1 MLEIIIVTLFLST
14 ILNVFFK
21 KLHMPTIIG
30 YISTGVCIN
39 YGSRLYSELYSELD
53 YHQLQ
58 EVAEFGVVFLMFTIG
73 LEFSLE
79 HLKKMKKEVFIYGT
93 LQVFLTTLV
102 IAFLSQKFF
111 NLDIK
116 AGIVIGSA
124 LSLASTAIILKLFN
138 ETGETN
144 STYGKNIVGILIFQ
158 DLAVIPILL
167 MISVFSSTDSSIG
180 SLLSQ
185 TALGA
190 IMLLGIMWLVGKYLL
205 NPFFKYT
212 LETQSQEIFL
222 GSIFL
227 IVFSASYVAHILG
240 FSYSL
245 GAFIAGM
252 LIAETHYKH
261 QVEADL
267 IPFRELLLG
276 IFFITVGIQLDFSSI
291 LKNINTIAL
300 ILPILMLLKFMI
312 IALVVSRQRTHNI
325 LKTGLALLGLGEFG
339 LVIIDLAKT
348 NNLIDLNIAQ
358 TLSATIILSLILTP
372 IGVKNLHS
380 SMLFIKKYILRKD
393 STIKPESWSTL
404 ENHVVVIGYGRLG
417 HHLAHALNNR
427 HTKYL
432 IIEGNQTK
440 FEFGK
445 KENQPIILGNAT
457 QKNILES
464 VNISKARSAFISV
477 GNSRKLL
484 NICLAVRSMN
494 DNIKMTVKVHTYE
507 EKQMLEKEFLHNI
520 RIIVETEETA
530 KIMIEA
536 AVNMLAADKQH

>member
-1 MLEIIIVTLFLST
+1 MLEIIIITLFLST

-30 YISTGVCIN
+30 YITTGVFIN
-39 YGSRLYSELYSELD
+39 YGSRLYSEIYSELD
-53 YHQLQ
+53 YHKLQ

-93 LQVFLTTLV
+93 LQVFVTTIV
-102 IAFLSQKFF
+102 IAFLAQKFF

-116 AGIVIGSA
+116 AGIIIGAA

-190 IMLLGIMWLVGKYLL
+190 TMLLGIMWLVGKYLL

-261 QVEADL
+261 QVESDL

-276 IFFITVGIQLDFSSI
+276 IFFITVGIQLDFLSI

-300 ILPILMLLKFMI
+300 ILPILMLLKFFI
-312 IALVVSRQRTHNI
+312 IAMVVSRQRTHNI

-339 LVIIDLAKT
+339 LVIIDLAKV
-348 NNLIDLNIAQ
+348 NHLIDLNVAQ

-393 STIKPESWSTL
+393 SALKPESWSTL
-404 ENHVVVIGYGRLG
+404 ENHVVVIGYGSLG
-417 HHLAHALNNR
+417 HHLAQSLNNR

-440 FEFGK
+440 FEYGK

-464 VNISKARSAFISV
+464 VNIAKARSAFISV

-536 AVNMLAADKQH
+536 AVNMLAADKN